1 MSVPERLHTGHDLR
15 SWLHRH
21 RRPEPW
27 HGPPRLDPHLGA
39 DLRRSLCGGLRCRAS
54 GKAPAAGCHAALCH
68 HQIVGLMLAG
78 MRKKHAKY
86 TPLRFHGCGPSLL
99 KPKRTPQAL
108 PAGFRSVVILRTCVA
123 QGQIADGGSG
133 CGREVRPTG
142 HHAPGVDGPGE
153 DALQHGLELL
163 VAADRQR
170 TAVAGHEV
178 DVVARSRGRR

>member
-1 MSVPERLHTGHDLR
+1 MPVPERLHTGHDLR

-27 HGPPRLDPHLGA
+27 HGPPRLAPHLGA
-39 DLRRSLCGGLRCRAS
+39 DLHRSQCGGLRCRAS
-54 GKAPAAGCHAALCH
+54 EGPRSWLPCCPASSPNRGADAGRYAEKTRPIHTSPVPRMRPLAPEA
-68 HQIVGLMLAG
+68 
-78 MRKKHAKY
+78 
-86 TPLRFHGCGPSLL
+86 
-99 KPKRTPQAL
+99 KRTPQAL

-142 HHAPGVDGPGE
+142 YHAPGVDGPGE

-163 VAADRQR
+163 VAADR
-170 TAVAGHEV
+170 
-178 DVVARSRGRR
+178 

>member
-1 MSVPERLHTGHDLR
+1 
-15 SWLHRH
+15 
-21 RRPEPW
+21 
-27 HGPPRLDPHLGA
+27 
-39 DLRRSLCGGLRCRAS
+39 
-54 GKAPAAGCHAALCH
+54 
-68 HQIVGLMLAG
+68 MLAG

-86 TPLRFHGCGPSLL
+86 TPLRFYGCGPSLL

-153 DALQHGLELL
+153 DTLQHGLELL

-178 DVVARSRGRR
+178 DVVALGAGVGVSAAAPGVYESQIGGCKMHGRIQLCFSALTMQKDLVLLEKLPLPVLLSKIVVL